1 MSVYIPRALE
11 GLLPKVSRDYP
22 VLLLTGPRQTG
33 KTTLLKHIR
42 EPGRNYVSLDSL
54 PVRILARED
63 PELFLQ
69 KYPPPVII
77 DEIQYAPELLP
88 SIKAACDSTGGRGMF
103 WLTGSQQFRLMKG
116 VTESLAGRAAV
127 ITLNGLSLR
136 EADGR
141 IAPHKPFLPASGT
154 GGTPGRIFDET
165 GLFRTLFRGSYPVP
179 VTDPGLDPE
188 LYYASYVR
196 TYLERDLRELS
207 QVGDLESF
215 FTFLRV
221 AAARTGTV
229 LNLSDIARD
238 CAVSVP
244 TVKRWIS
251 ILVAGSLVYLL
262 RPWHSNRSSRLI
274 KSPKLYFLD
283 TGLCA
288 HLAGYSTPETLAAG
302 PLRGAIFETW
312 CVSEIL
318 KSWWYS
324 LREPPVYY
332 YRDRDGREIDL
343 VFETDGTLYPVEVK
357 LGASPKKEWIRT
369 FQELRK
375 ASLPVGPGAALCLA
389 GDSLPLDRDTTAL
402 PAGWI

>member
-1 MSVYIPRALE
+1 MSRYIHRALE
-11 GLLPKVSRDYP
+11 TVLPGVSRQYP

-33 KTTLLKHIR
+33 KTTLLRHIR

-54 PVRILARED
+54 PVRGLARED
-63 PELFLQ
+63 PALFLQ
-69 KYPPPVII
+69 KYSPPVII

-88 SIKAACDSTGGRGMF
+88 SIKMACDSTDAKGLF
-103 WLTGSQQFRLMKG
+103 WLTGSQQFRLMRG
-116 VTESLAGRAAV
+116 VTESLAGRAAIV
-127 ITLNGLSLR
+127 TLNGLSGR
-136 EADGR
+136 EINGR
-141 IAPHKPFLPASGT
+141 TSSGGPFLPVPPGFW
-154 GGTPGRIFDET
+154 TPGAILEEPT
-165 GLFRTLFRGSYPVP
+165 LFERVFRGSYPALAA
-179 VTDPGLDPE
+179 DLSMDAG
-188 LYYASYVR
+188 LYYDSYVR

-207 QVGDLESF
+207 QVGDLETF

-229 LNLSDIARD
+229 LNLSDMARD

-244 TVKRWIS
+244 TIKRWIS

-283 TGLCA
+283 TGLCSR
-288 HLAGYSTPETLAAG
+288 LAGYSTPETLAAG
-302 PLRGAIFETW
+302 PLRGGIFETW

-318 KSWWYS
+318 KSWWYA

-332 YRDRDGREIDL
+332 YRDRDGTEIDL
-343 VFETDGTLYPVEVK
+343 VFEADGTLYPVEIK
-357 LGASPKKEWIRT
+357 LGAGPKKDWIRS
-369 FQELRK
+369 FRALK
-375 ASLPVGPGAALCLA
+375 NLNLPVGPGAALCLA
-389 GDSLPLDRDTTAL
+389 RDSLPLDRETTAV